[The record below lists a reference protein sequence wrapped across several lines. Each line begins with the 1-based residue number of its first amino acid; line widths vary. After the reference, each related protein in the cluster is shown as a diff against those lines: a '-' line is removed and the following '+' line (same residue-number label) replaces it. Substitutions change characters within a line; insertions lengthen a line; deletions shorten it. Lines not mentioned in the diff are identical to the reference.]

1 MLVYVRPYRAGN
13 GSNGSHRL
21 AQLPGRN
28 TQLVA
33 PVPYL
38 VMLIHVDALSISVAR
53 NSLVIRHRC
62 PRNWEGSKFTGHL
75 RPETSEPLSNA
86 CEGRSYDW

>member
-1 MLVYVRPYRAGN
+1 MLVYVRPYRTGN

-21 AQLPGRN
+21 AQFPGRN

-33 PVPYL
+33 PVSYL
-38 VMLIHVDALSISVAR
+38 VILVHVDALSISVAR
-53 NSLVIRHRC
+53 NSLFIRHIC
-62 PRNWEGSKFTGHL
+62 PRNLEGSKFIGHL
-75 RPETSEPLSNA
+75 RPEISEPLPNA